1 MRMNCVLNYES
12 SKGDIMKKIA
22 IVITIV
28 MFVQSA
34 QGQIVDSVATDTNQE
49 MYEFLMAKHK
59 KQNKTGL
66 ILLGSGLAAT
76 GLGILIASND
86 DSLGSGFTAGALIY
100 SAGVLTTI
108 SSIPVLIIAGTNK
121 KKAEI
126 YAQIGQHRMIDFNQ
140 DNSKAV
146 AVGLKIQF

>member
-1 MRMNCVLNYES
+1 MNCVQKYES
-12 SKGDIMKKIA
+12 SKGDIMKKLTILIA
-22 IVITIV
+22 IVMI
-28 MFVQSA
+28 VQST
-34 QGQIVDSVATDTNQE
+34 QGQTIDSVATDTNQE
-49 MYEFLMAKHK
+49 MYEFLMTKHK

-86 DSLGSGFTAGALIY
+86 DSLGSGFATGALIY

-146 AVGLKIQF
+146 AVGFKIQF

>member
-1 MRMNCVLNYES
+1 
-12 SKGDIMKKIA
+12 MKKIA

-59 KQNKTGL
+59 KQKKTGL
-66 ILLGSGLAAT
+66 ILLGSGLTAA
-76 GLGILIASND
+76 GLGLLIAASD
-86 DSLGSGFTAGALIY
+86 DSWDSTFTAGALIY
-100 SAGVLTTI
+100 SAGVLTTL

-121 KKAEI
+121 RKAQI
-126 YAQIGQHRMIDFNQ
+126 YAQLGQHRMIDFNL

>member
-1 MRMNCVLNYES
+1 MNCVLNYES

-86 DSLGSGFTAGALIY
+86 DSLGSGFAAGALIY

-126 YAQIGQHRMIDFNQ
+126 YAQIGQHRMIDYNQ